1 PRCAAL
7 RQFAQR
13 RRHYLVTSGAYQLAK
28 WSDAAVVL
36 RVFRDMTNPLGVG
49 TYDRFAVPR
58 RAYVARIAARGDR
71 LEISPE
77 IERLEKFLR
86 QYRLVREPLGSGAE
100 EGKVDVPACG
110 FGLVAGGGLMRAA
123 GHS

>member
-1 PRCAAL
+1 PLRRLVAADEAQTRWAAL

-13 RRHYLVTSGAYQLAK
+13 RGHYLVTSGAYQLEK

-36 RVFRDMTNPLGVG
+36 QVFRDMNNPLGVG

-77 IERLEKFLR
+77 IERLPEVLPEHPR
-86 QYRLVREPLGSGAE
+86 PPGAA
-100 EGKVDVPACG
+100 PAG
-110 FGLVAGGGLMRAA
+110 
-123 GHS
+123 